1 MEEKFKSRDCK
12 KSALAPLAVVILLCL
27 GIASTTQVFAQR
39 RPGRPG
45 YRAEYPLDDTVLPAG
60 ATVIPDGYILKIRME
75 TKLNSGSAEVSDRFS
90 ARLEEPVRDANG
102 RTLLQRDTL
111 IEGFV
116 ASVKR
121 AKWGRRSGELGLSFS
136 SVILANGSRI
146 PLRATLVSGD
156 NPVNDE
162 GDLKAKSSGK
172 RDVLVTTGG
181 AAAGAG
187 VGAFTGATILAGTGV
202 GAAAGLTA
210 ILIMK
215 GKNVDIDRGEEFNL
229 RLVQPFRVRRPPQPL
244 VPVPV
249 SQDDSIRTQWSRVPV
264 YDAHA
269 ERDRD
274 GLLRVVVTAQTSTT
288 GWRIYTNHEVQPRD
302 TLDIR
307 LMGIPPAQYGLRRI
321 DHPSAPPI
329 CVEDRNSAI
338 RNIIIRGLNGAKY
351 LTIGQGA
358 TSARISSD
366 SRTTYYPPIS
376 QSQRRP
382 RLNGPSGGPYDD
394 YLPPASSN
402 VTGNLSSMA
411 TQTANHIE
419 VVRAIYGGGVGL
431 WINNGAPES
440 LGPRRTTQNERQLF
454 DSLSYLLASAKSL
467 SSASSDPYN
476 RRRVGQQLQ
485 TETQTA
491 QQRWERVRST
501 GVISSD
507 LDRQWQN
514 AYNEL
519 RALSDA
525 ALR

>member
-1 MEEKFKSRDCK
+1 
-12 KSALAPLAVVILLCL
+12 
-27 GIASTTQVFAQR
+27 
-39 RPGRPG
+39 
-45 YRAEYPLDDTVLPAG
+45 
-60 ATVIPDGYILKIRME
+60 IPDGYILKIRME

-215 GKNVDIDRGEEFNL
+215 GKNVDIDRGERFRL
-229 RLVQPFRVRRPPQPL
+229 QLVQPLSPRRWISPAGPQKILPYPP
-244 VPVPV
+244 
-249 SQDDSIRTQWSRVPV
+249 DDDPTIRTQWSRVPV

-274 GLLRVVVTAQTSTT
+274 GLL
-288 GWRIYTNHEVQPRD
+288 
-302 TLDIR
+302 
-307 LMGIPPAQYGLRRI
+307 
-321 DHPSAPPI
+321 
-329 CVEDRNSAI
+329 
-338 RNIIIRGLNGAKY
+338 K
-351 LTIGQGA
+351 
-358 TSARISSD
+358 
-366 SRTTYYPPIS
+366 
-376 QSQRRP
+376 
-382 RLNGPSGGPYDD
+382 
-394 YLPPASSN
+394 
-402 VTGNLSSMA
+402 
-411 TQTANHIE
+411 
-419 VVRAIYGGGVGL
+419 
-431 WINNGAPES
+431 
-440 LGPRRTTQNERQLF
+440 
-454 DSLSYLLASAKSL
+454 
-467 SSASSDPYN
+467 
-476 RRRVGQQLQ
+476 
-485 TETQTA
+485 
-491 QQRWERVRST
+491 
-501 GVISSD
+501 
-507 LDRQWQN
+507 
-514 AYNEL
+514 
-519 RALSDA
+519 
-525 ALR
+525 